1 MSAVLP
7 AAPARAGA
15 WRSALPVAALVLAA
29 LLLLYGPT
37 LVSMVQVWSRSDTF
51 AHGFLVAPISGWLVW
66 RLRARLATVV
76 PRPSPWMLLPV
87 AAAGLLWLLADL
99 AGVNAAAQLAAVTLL
114 VLAVP
119 ALLGVAFARAITF
132 PLAFLFFMVPI
143 GEFTLPVMMEWTA
156 DVTVAFIRGIGIPV
170 YREGLQF
177 VIPSGTWS
185 VVEACSGVR
194 YLIASFMVG
203 TLFAYLNYSSPRKRL
218 LFGVV
223 SLLVPVVANW
233 LRAIMIVLLGHYS
246 GNRLAVGVDHLIYGW
261 VFFGV
266 VIMLMFWIG
275 AKWADPVD
283 AAAAGAAAQ
292 DVGHGKGPA
301 APGAPADGGAQAGPG
316 AWRAWAAAAAATLAV
331 AALPP
336 WAARTLDGRDAP
348 APVLRLPAATATLET
363 SRFPVPTFVRPA
375 AEARTVLATA
385 AGPLLV
391 HVAYYR
397 HQGYENKLANSQN
410 QLVQPDNHDWAFVS
424 QGEGRLAAG
433 GREVPVRTAQLR
445 GGTLLASSS
454 GERVHVRQTYWVG
467 GELTSNRT
475 HALLLGLRNRL
486 LGRGDDAASVIFMLR
501 GADPAATAAALDA
514 EVARQAGGVL
524 SVLES
529 ARAAR

>member
-7 AAPARAGA
+7 AAPAGAGP
-15 WRSALPVAALVLAA
+15 WRIALPVALALFAA

-37 LVSMVQVWSRSDTF
+37 FASMVQVWSRSDTF

-66 RLRARLATVV
+66 RLRARLARIV
-76 PRPSPWMLLPV
+76 PRPSPWVLLPM
-87 AAAGLLWLLADL
+87 AAAALLWLLADL
-99 AGVNAAAQLAAVTLL
+99 AGVHAAAQLAATTLL

-119 ALLGVAFARAITF
+119 ALLGVTFARAITF
-132 PLAFLFFMVPI
+132 PLAFLLFMVPI
-143 GEFTLPVMMEWTA
+143 GEFTQPRMMEWTA
-156 DVTVAFIRGIGIPV
+156 DVTVAFIRAIGIPV

-218 LFGVV
+218 VFGLV
-223 SLLVPVVANW
+223 SLLVPIVANW

-275 AKWADPVD
+275 AKWSDPED
-283 AAAAGAAAQ
+283 AAVAGPA
-292 DVGHGKGPA
+292 GPA
-301 APGAPADGGAQAGPG
+301 APVATAGAPVSAAP
-316 AWRAWAAAAAATLAV
+316 AAAWKGWVAATAATLAV

-336 WAARTLDGRDAP
+336 WAARQLDGHDA
-348 APVLRLPAATATLET
+348 AALVLQLPAATATAEDK
-363 SRFPVPTFVRPA
+363 RFPVPSFVRPA
-375 AEARTVLATA
+375 AEARTVLATG
-385 AGPLLV
+385 AGPLFV

-410 QLVQPDNHDWAFVS
+410 QLVRSDDHAWAYVS
-424 QGEGRLAAG
+424 QGEGRITAG
-433 GREVPVRTAQLR
+433 SRQVPVRTAQLR
-445 GGTLLASSS
+445 GGTLMATSSA
-454 GERVHVRQTYWVG
+454 ERVHVRQTFWVG

-501 GADPAATAAALDA
+501 GGDAAATAAALDA
-514 EVARQAGGVL
+514 EVARHAGAML
-524 SVLES
+524 AALD
-529 ARAAR
+529 AARGAGAAR